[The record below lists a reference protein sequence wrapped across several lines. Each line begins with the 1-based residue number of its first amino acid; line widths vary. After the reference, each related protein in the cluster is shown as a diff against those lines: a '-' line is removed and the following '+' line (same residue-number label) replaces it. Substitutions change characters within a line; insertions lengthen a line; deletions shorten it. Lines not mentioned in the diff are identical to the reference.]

1 MYFKFKCSHCDTS
14 LKAEEEKVGKK
25 ARCPYCSATVTI
37 PPPAEWS
44 EAAAAAAA
52 IKAPPSEKA
61 AGTAPSPQAP
71 AAPEAPAAPQSLER
85 PEGDGTNVSLLLS
98 GAIGLGFAVVFYLV
112 ILLARGTY
120 FADMFLERGWVPYV
134 LVILLGWSIGMLILK
149 WRKLSMQKTAM
160 LLDVL
165 PAEIAEDI
173 SAETLD
179 RFFNH
184 LRYLPF
190 RSRESFLVSRV
201 RLGLEHFRVRNSNPE
216 AGAMMLSQSD
226 IDANAVD
233 SSYSILKVLLWA
245 IPILGFIGTVLGISL
260 AVGGF
265 SGSLDK
271 AQDLEVLKQSL
282 NGVTGGLAV
291 AFDTTLVALVM
302 SLLVSFPASAMQK
315 AEEDLLKWV
324 DEYCNEN
331 MLKRLNDGGATE
343 EGAMNTQSIVKT
355 VGTAVAE
362 KQREILEEYRSM
374 QGQMARVQQKQVKH
388 FEKVSATIDAGLD
401 KMVEPVEKAMT
412 NLTAGSEAV
421 HVETAQ
427 SMRDVAESVRTYFSA
442 LEEGLASLNGVL
454 EKLGEKQVVIEAVK
468 PKRRWGLFGRK

>member
-44 EAAAAAAA
+44 NAAAAAAA
-52 IKAPPSEKA
+52 AKPAPSDGATA
-61 AGTAPSPQAP
+61 AAASPQAP
-71 AAPEAPAAPQSLER
+71 AAPDSPPQSHER

-112 ILLARGTY
+112 ILLARGSY

-134 LVILLGWSIGMLILK
+134 LVILLGWSIGMLVLK

-165 PAEIAEDI
+165 PAEISEDI
-173 SAETLD
+173 SAETLG

-201 RLGLEHFRVRNSNPE
+201 RRGLEHFRVRNSNPE
-216 AGAMMLSQSD
+216 AGGMMLSQSD

-233 SSYSILKVLLWA
+233 SSYSILKVFLWA
-245 IPILGFIGTVLGISL
+245 IPILGFIGTVMGIST

-282 NGVTGGLAV
+282 NGVTGGLSV

-331 MLKRLNDGGATE
+331 MLKRLNDGGAME
-343 EGAMNTQSIVKT
+343 DGAMNTQAIVKS
-355 VGTAVAE
+355 VGSAVAE

-388 FEKVSATIDAGLD
+388 FEKVSETIDAGLD
-401 KMVEPVEKAMT
+401 KMVEPVEKAMM
-412 NLTAGSEAV
+412 NLTAGSDAV

-427 SMRDVAESVRTYFSA
+427 SMREVAESVRTYFSA
-442 LEEGLASLNGVL
+442 LEEGIASLNGVL
-454 EKLGEKQVVIEAVK
+454 KKLGEKQVVIETVK
-468 PKRRWGLFGRK
+468 PKRRWRLFGRK